1 LAAALGL
8 FLALLLLAAQAP
20 LHYTIEIGKDEGYGS
35 DRPIVADFH
44 DPEISPSTGSNFRWT
59 TQHSLIR
66 LPGVGQR
73 PLQLRLRLLPVSQVV
88 AERGPKEIEVWA
100 GDALVGSLP
109 IRPTSGGIYYL
120 VAPAPP
126 DGSGN
131 QEIELRGTTITPT
144 GDSRAIGTP
153 VDAALVESAGG
164 PVWPAWGSTLLWL
177 IAALLFWLGLRRA
190 GLAPN
195 AALIGLVVGILSAGL
210 AAWVDPPRFAFGA
223 TPAATALALGWL
235 LMLLLNAAP
244 EGLLL
249 AGVALVLP
257 AAALLAALG
266 SSEYENWGGPG
277 AAALGVAA
285 ALLLAGW
292 LRPALGA
299 LYRRAAP
306 PIPPAARAWLMLM
319 ALLVLATR
327 YGGKIY
333 PDAMWGDIGF
343 HINRYTEVLQG
354 LVLLLSRNRGV
365 DFPYPPV
372 FYLLLMPFSLL
383 GLDRRVLLQLGGA
396 LLDAASPFLVYTLA
410 ICGLACASGDRTSAR
425 LQRIGLLAA
434 GIYSLSASG
443 FMITWWNFSTHTFS
457 QFAHLLLITA
467 LVLIL
472 DFGFAIY
479 HYPQD
484 TSNPKSK
491 IQNPK
496 WVIALFFL
504 QSLVYLG
511 HFGFWMNT
519 TLLGGMGLAALLVAC
534 LRARRSEATEVAPE
548 EPAAG
553 RPPAW
558 TEASISSTQVGDR
571 RNAPSARFQ
580 SPAQPRSIWRS
591 FWNLLAAFVAAEL
604 FAALIYYSAYT
615 GLFIAQAQ
623 ATASGGLTGLAN
635 RGPTDRALLWQ
646 NLWDAGFRIH
656 FGFFAVPL
664 GLCGVLL
671 LWQRT
676 NDERRTMKEVKFG
689 SFVFRHSSLVVLMLG
704 TLIIALL
711 FGSLPFITGSTLSTR
726 WLMFSAW
733 VIAVG
738 AAVTAQLLW
747 RAGRAGRWLLFAMGG
762 YMLWITASQ
771 WIGALA
777 WRIRP
782 PEPF

>member
-1 LAAALGL
+1 LLQQGAQALRADAWLLWASLRDWRLPASLGL
-8 FLALLLLAAQAP
+8 FLALLLLATQAP
-20 LHYTIEIGKDEGYGS
+20 LNYTIEIGKDEGYGS

-44 DPEISPSTGSNFRWT
+44 DPETSPSTGSNFRWT
-59 TQHSLIR
+59 SERSLIR

-73 PLQLRLRLLPVSQVV
+73 PLQLRLRLLPVNQEV
-88 AERGPKEIEVWA
+88 AARGPQAIDVWA
-100 GDALVGSLP
+100 GGVLLGRLP
-109 IRPTSGGIYYL
+109 MRPTSGGTYRLL
-120 VAPAPP
+120 VPAPP

-131 QEIELRGTTITPT
+131 QEIELRGVTFTPT

-153 VDAALVESAGG
+153 IDAALIENAGG
-164 PVWPAWGSTLLWL
+164 PVWPAWRTTLLWL
-177 IAALLFWLGLRRA
+177 IAALLLWLGLRRA
-190 GLAPN
+190 GLEPN
-195 AALIGLVVGILSAGL
+195 AALIGLLLGILLAGL

-223 TPAATALALGWL
+223 IPALTALALGWL

-244 EGLLL
+244 AGLML
-249 AGVALVLP
+249 AGAALMLP
-257 AAALLAALG
+257 AALLLAALG
-266 SSEYENWGGPG
+266 TGEYENWGGPG
-277 AAALGVAA
+277 AVALGLAA

-299 LYRRAAP
+299 LYRRFAP
-306 PIPPAARAWLMLM
+306 PILPAARRWLMLI

-365 DFPYPPV
+365 DFPYPPA

-410 ICGLACASGDRTSAR
+410 VCGLARGVRAHTPAR
-425 LQRIGLLAA
+425 DQWIGLLAA
-434 GIYSLSASG
+434 GIYSFSASG

-457 QFAHLLLITA
+457 QFAHLLLITVLVA
-467 LVLIL
+467 LYSTTDDGRWTIDDGPATQPSIVHRPSSIV
-472 DFGFAIY
+472 A
-479 HYPQD
+479 
-484 TSNPKSK
+484 
-491 IQNPK
+491 
-496 WVIALFFL
+496 ALFLL
-504 QSLVYLG
+504 QSIVYLG
-511 HFGFWMNT
+511 HFGFWINT
-519 TLLGGMGLAALLVAC
+519 TLLGGMGLAALLVATA
-534 LRARRSEATEVAPE
+534 RNRRS
-548 EPAAG
+548 
-553 RPPAW
+553 W
-558 TEASISSTQVGDR
+558 S
-571 RNAPSARFQ
+571 RFW
-580 SPAQPRSIWRS
+580 S
-591 FWNLLAAFVAAEL
+591 LLTVFVAAEL

-635 RGPTDRALLWQ
+635 RGPTDPALLWR

-664 GLCGVLL
+664 GLGGVGLIWGRTKNREPRTKNQGGTLWQVLGRVPSGWFSVLL
-671 LWQRT
+671 
-676 NDERRTMKEVKFG
+676 
-689 SFVFRHSSLVVLMLG
+689 VLMLG
-704 TLIIALL
+704 TLMIALL
-711 FGSLPFITGSTLSTR
+711 FGALPFITGSTLSTR

-733 VIAVG
+733 VIACG

-747 RAGRAGRWLLFAMGG
+747 RSGRAGRWLLFAMGG

>member
-1 LAAALGL
+1 LGL
-8 FLALLLLAAQAP
+8 FLALLLLATQAP
-20 LHYTIEIGKDEGYGS
+20 LHYAIEIGKDEGYGS

-44 DPEISPSTGSNFRWT
+44 DPETSPSTGSNFRWT
-59 TQHSLIR
+59 TERSLIR

-73 PLQLRLRLLPVSQVV
+73 PLQLRLRLLPVNQEV
-88 AERGPKEIEVWA
+88 AARGPQAIDVWA
-100 GDALVGSLP
+100 GGVLLGRLP
-109 IRPTSGGIYYL
+109 MRPTSGGTYRLL
-120 VAPAPP
+120 VPAPP

-131 QEIELRGTTITPT
+131 QEIELRGVTFTPT

-153 VDAALVESAGG
+153 IDAALIESAGG
-164 PVWPAWGSTLLWL
+164 PVWPAWRTTLLWL
-177 IAALLFWLGLRRA
+177 IAALLLWLGLRRA
-190 GLAPN
+190 GLERN
-195 AALIGLVVGILSAGL
+195 AALIGLLLGILLAGL

-223 TPAATALALGWL
+223 TPALTALALGWL

-244 EGLLL
+244 AGLLL
-249 AGVALVLP
+249 AGAALMLP
-257 AAALLAALG
+257 AALLLAALG
-266 SSEYENWGGPG
+266 TGEYENWGGPG
-277 AAALGVAA
+277 AAALGLAA
-285 ALLLAGW
+285 GLLLAGW
-292 LRPALGA
+292 LRPGLGA
-299 LYRRAAP
+299 LYRRFAP
-306 PIPPAARAWLMLM
+306 PILPAARRWLMLI

-365 DFPYPPV
+365 DFPYPPA

-410 ICGLACASGDRTSAR
+410 VCVLARAPHQPTTACN
-425 LQRIGLLAA
+425 QRIGLLAA
-434 GIYSLSASG
+434 GIYSFSASG

-457 QFAHLLLITA
+457 QFAHLLLLTA
-467 LVLIL
+467 LVMLSGSTKDEGRTTKDEPYSL
-472 DFGFAIY
+472 VVRR
-479 HYPQD
+479 
-484 TSNPKSK
+484 SSL
-491 IQNPK
+491 
-496 WVIALFFL
+496 VALFLL
-504 QSLVYLG
+504 QSIVYLG
-511 HFGFWMNT
+511 HFGFWINT
-519 TLLGGMGLAALLVAC
+519 TLLGGMGLATLLVATA
-534 LRARRSEATEVAPE
+534 RNRRS
-548 EPAAG
+548 
-553 RPPAW
+553 W
-558 TEASISSTQVGDR
+558 S
-571 RNAPSARFQ
+571 RFW
-580 SPAQPRSIWRS
+580 S
-591 FWNLLAAFVAAEL
+591 LLTVFVAAEL

-615 GLFIAQAQ
+615 SLFIAQAQ

-635 RGPTDRALLWQ
+635 RGPTDPALLWR

-664 GLCGVLL
+664 GLGGVGL

-676 NDERRTMKEVKFG
+676 KDERPTTNESGHQNEALVVGR
-689 SFVFRHSSLVVLMLG
+689 SSLVVLLIG
-704 TLIIALL
+704 TLVIALL
-711 FGSLPFITGSTLSTR
+711 FGALPFITGSTLSTR

-733 VIAVG
+733 VIACG

-747 RAGRAGRWLLFAMGG
+747 RSGRAGRWLLLAMGG

>member
-1 LAAALGL
+1 V
-8 FLALLLLAAQAP
+8 LAAQAP
-20 LHYTIEIGKDEGYGS
+20 LSYPIEIGREEGYGS

-44 DPEISPSTGSNFRWT
+44 DPETSPSTGSNFRWT
-59 TQHSLIR
+59 TERSLIR
-66 LPGVGQR
+66 LPGLGQR
-73 PLQLRLRLLPVSQVV
+73 PLQLRLRLLPVNQEL
-88 AERGPKEIEVWA
+88 AARGPQQIEVWA
-100 GDALVGSLP
+100 GGQLLGRLP
-109 IRPTSGGIYYL
+109 IRPTSGGVYHL
-120 VAPAPP
+120 VVPAPP

-131 QEIELRGTTITPT
+131 QEIELRGSTFTPT

-153 VDAALVESAGG
+153 VDAALIESGGG
-164 PVWPAWGSTLLWL
+164 PAWPAWSSALSWL
-177 IAALLFWLGLRRA
+177 AAALLLWLGLRQA
-190 GLAPN
+190 GLGPN
-195 AALIGLVVGILSAGL
+195 AALIGLLLGMLL
-210 AAWVDPPRFAFGA
+210 AALAALLDPPRFAFGA
-223 TPAATALALGWL
+223 TPALVALGLGWL

-244 EGLLL
+244 SALLL
-249 AGVALVLP
+249 AGAILVLP
-257 AAALLAALG
+257 AALLLAVLG
-266 SSEYENWGGPG
+266 VSDYENWGGPG
-277 AAALGVAA
+277 AAALAVAF

-299 LYRRAAP
+299 LYRRFAP
-306 PIPPAARAWLMLM
+306 PVPPADRRWLMLI
-319 ALLVLATR
+319 ALLVLTTR

-365 DFPYPPV
+365 DFPYPPA
-372 FYLLLMPFSLL
+372 FYLLLTPFSLL

-410 ICGLACASGDRTSAR
+410 VCGLARTSHNHASAR
-425 LQRIGLLAA
+425 DRSIALLAA

-443 FMITWWNFSTHTFS
+443 YMITWWNFSTHTFS

-467 LVLIL
+467 LVAFWPKLTK
-472 DFGFAIY
+472 DEGRRANEAS
-479 HYPQD
+479 
-484 TSNPKSK
+484 TSFVLRPSSL
-491 IQNPK
+491 
-496 WVIALFFL
+496 VALFLL
-504 QSLVYLG
+504 QSLVFLG

-519 TLLGGMGLAALLVAC
+519 TLLGGMGLAALLIAAV
-534 LRARRSEATEVAPE
+534 RARR
-548 EPAAG
+548 G
-553 RPPAW
+553 W
-558 TEASISSTQVGDR
+558 ASLWG
-571 RNAPSARFQ
+571 
-580 SPAQPRSIWRS
+580 
-591 FWNLLAAFVAAEL
+591 LLAAFVAAEL
-604 FAALIYYSAYT
+604 FASLIYYSAYT

-664 GLCGVLL
+664 ALCGLL
-671 LWQRT
+671 LIWQKMK
-676 NDERRTMKEVKFG
+676 DEGRRTKDDLLEQAESLVT
-689 SFVFRHSSLVVLMLG
+689 RHSSLVALMLG

-733 VIAVG
+733 VIALG
-738 AAVTAQLLW
+738 AALTAQLLW
-747 RAGRAGRWLLFAMGG
+747 RSGRAGRWVVAAMGG

-771 WIGALA
+771 WLGALA

>member
-1 LAAALGL
+1 LASLRDWRLPAALSL

-20 LHYTIEIGKDEGYGS
+20 LHYAIEIGQDEGYGS

-44 DPEISPSTGSNFRWT
+44 DPETSPSTSSNFRWT
-59 TQHSLIR
+59 TERSLIR

-73 PLQLRLRLLPVSQVV
+73 PLQLRLRLLPVNQEV
-88 AERGPKEIEVWA
+88 ATRGPQVIEVWA
-100 GDALVGSLP
+100 SGVLLGRLP
-109 IRPTSGGIYYL
+109 LRLTSGGNYHLL
-120 VAPAPP
+120 VPAPP

-131 QEIELRGTTITPT
+131 QAIELRGATLTPT

-153 VDAALVESAGG
+153 VDAALIESAGG
-164 PVWPAWGSTLLWL
+164 LVWPAWSTTLLWL
-177 IAALLFWLGLRRA
+177 VAALLLWLGLRRA
-190 GLAPN
+190 GLGPN
-195 AALIGLVVGILSAGL
+195 AALIGLLLGILLASL
-210 AAWVDPPRFAFGA
+210 AAWIDPPRFAFGA
-223 TPAATALALGWL
+223 TPALIGLALGWL
-235 LMLLLNAAP
+235 LMLLLNATPA
-244 EGLLL
+244 GLLL
-249 AGVALVLP
+249 AGAALVLP

-266 SSEYENWGGPG
+266 TSEYENWGGPG
-277 AAALGVAA
+277 AAALGLAA

-299 LYRRAAP
+299 LYRRVAP
-306 PIPPAARAWLMLM
+306 PIPPAARRWLMLI

-343 HINRYTEVLQG
+343 HINRSTDVLQG

-365 DFPYPPV
+365 DFPYPPA

-410 ICGLACASGDRTSAR
+410 VGGLARAPGDHTPAR
-425 LQRIGLLAA
+425 DQRIGLLAA
-434 GIYSLSASG
+434 GIYSFSASG

-467 LVLIL
+467 LVLIYDL
-472 DFGFAIY
+472 RFTIY
-479 HYPQD
+479 DLPD
-484 TSNPKSK
+484 PNGNRKSK
-491 IQNPK
+491 IVNRK
-496 WVIALFFL
+496 WLLALFLL
-504 QSLVYLG
+504 QSIVYLG
-511 HFGFWMNT
+511 HFGFWINT
-519 TLLGGMGLAALLVAC
+519 TLLGGMGLAALLVATM
-534 LRARRSEATEVAPE
+534 RARQGW
-548 EPAAG
+548 G
-553 RPPAW
+553 R
-558 TEASISSTQVGDR
+558 VGR
-571 RNAPSARFQ
+571 
-580 SPAQPRSIWRS
+580 
-591 FWNLLAAFVAAEL
+591 LLAVFVAAEL

-635 RGPTDRALLWQ
+635 RGPTDQALLWQ
-646 NLWDAGFRIH
+646 NLWGAGFRIH

-664 GLCGVLL
+664 GLGGVILIWGRAENREPRTENQDKSLRFSVLGSRFSVLL
-671 LWQRT
+671 I
-676 NDERRTMKEVKFG
+676 
-689 SFVFRHSSLVVLMLG
+689 LMLG

-711 FGSLPFITGSTLSTR
+711 FGALPFISGSTLSTR

-733 VIAVG
+733 VIALG

-747 RAGRAGRWLLFAMGG
+747 RSGRAGRWLLFAMGG
-762 YMLWITASQ
+762 YLLWITASQ

>member
-1 LAAALGL
+1 MV
-8 FLALLLLAAQAP
+8 
-20 LHYTIEIGKDEGYGS
+20 EIGKEEGYGS
-35 DRPIVADFH
+35 DRPIVANFH
-44 DPEISPSTGSNFRWT
+44 DPETSPSSASNFRWT
-59 TQHSLIR
+59 TERSLIR

-73 PLQLRLRLLPVSQVV
+73 PLQLRLRLLPVNQEV
-88 AERGPKEIEVWA
+88 AARGPQGIEVWA
-100 GDALVGSLP
+100 SGALVGRLP
-109 IRPTSGGIYYL
+109 IRPTSGGVYHLL
-120 VAPAPP
+120 VPAAP

-153 VDAALVESAGG
+153 VDAALIESAGG
-164 PVWPAWGSTLLWL
+164 PIWPAWGSTLLWL

-190 GLAPN
+190 GMGPN
-195 AALIGLVVGILSAGL
+195 AALIGLLLGIVLASL

-223 TPAATALALGWL
+223 TPALTALGLGWL

-244 EGLLL
+244 SGLLL
-249 AGVALVLP
+249 AGATLLLP

-266 SSEYENWGGPG
+266 TTEYENWGGPG
-277 AAALGVAA
+277 AVVLGLAM

-299 LYRRAAP
+299 LYRRLAP
-306 PIPPAARAWLMLM
+306 PIPPTARRWLMLM

-365 DFPYPPV
+365 DFPYPPA

-396 LLDAASPFLVYTLA
+396 LLDAASPFLIYTLA
-410 ICGLACASGDRTSAR
+410 VYGLARAPREHTPKHI
-425 LQRIGLLAA
+425 QWIGLIAA
-434 GIYSLSASG
+434 GIYSFSASG

-467 LVLIL
+467 LVALACAPNDEGRTTKDEEHSL
-472 DFGFAIY
+472 
-479 HYPQD
+479 
-484 TSNPKSK
+484 
-491 IQNPK
+491 
-496 WVIALFFL
+496 VIGLWSLVTLFLL
-504 QSLVYLG
+504 QSIVYLG
-511 HFGFWMNT
+511 HFGFWINT
-519 TLLGGMGLAALLVAC
+519 TLLGGMALAVLLMAT
-534 LRARRSEATEVAPE
+534 ARTRWKAATKVAPE
-548 EPAAG
+548 EPVTD

-558 TEASISSTQVGDR
+558 TEKPIASTQVDER
-571 RNAPSARFQ
+571 RNAASARFQ
-580 SPAQPRSIWRS
+580 SLAQRQPSYSIWAS
-591 FWNLLAAFVAAEL
+591 FWKLLAVFIAAEL
-604 FAALIYYSAYT
+604 FAALIYYGAYT

-671 LWQRT
+671 LW
-676 NDERRTMKEVKFG
+676 RRTMDEGRWTKGIESRPR
-689 SFVFRHSSLVVLMLG
+689 SFVFRRWSLVIIMLG
-704 TLIIALL
+704 TLVIALL

-733 VIAVG
+733 VIACG
-738 AAVTAQLLW
+738 AAMTAQLLW
-747 RAGRAGRWLLFAMGG
+747 RSGRAGRWLLFAMGG
-762 YMLWITASQ
+762 YLLWITVSQ
-771 WIGALA
+771 WVGALA

>member
-1 LAAALGL
+1 MHFLKQGAQALGADARLLWASLRDWRLLAALGL
-8 FLALLLLAAQAP
+8 FLALLLAATQAP
-20 LHYTIEIGKDEGYGS
+20 LSYAIQIGKEEGYGS

-44 DPEISPSTGSNFRWT
+44 DPETSPSTGSNFRWT
-59 TQHSLIR
+59 TERSLIR
-66 LPGVGQR
+66 LPGLGQR
-73 PLQLRLRLLPVSQVV
+73 PLQLRLRLLPVNQEV
-88 AERGPKEIEVWA
+88 AARGPRAIEVWA
-100 GDALVGSLP
+100 GGLLLGRLP
-109 IRPTSGGIYYL
+109 VRPTSGGIYRLL
-120 VAPAPP
+120 VPAPP

-131 QEIELRGTTITPT
+131 QAIELRGATFTPT

-153 VDAALVESAGG
+153 IDAALVESGAG
-164 PVWPAWGSTLLWL
+164 PAWPAWSSTLLWL
-177 IAALLFWLGLRRA
+177 AAALLFWLGLRRA
-190 GLAPN
+190 GLGPN
-195 AALIGLVVGILSAGL
+195 AALIGLLLGILLASL
-210 AAWVDPPRFAFGA
+210 AARIDPPRFAFGA
-223 TPAATALALGWL
+223 TPALIALGLGWL

-244 EGLLL
+244 AGLLL
-249 AGVALVLP
+249 AGAALALP

-266 SSEYENWGGPG
+266 TSEYENWGGPG
-277 AAALGVAA
+277 AVALGLAA

-299 LYRRAAP
+299 LYRRFAP
-306 PIPPAARAWLMLM
+306 PIPPATRRRLMLI

-365 DFPYPPV
+365 DFPYPPA
-372 FYLLLMPFSLL
+372 FYLLLAPFSLL

-396 LLDAASPFLVYTLA
+396 LLDAASPFLIYTLA
-410 ICGLACASGDRTSAR
+410 VCGLARAPRQHTTAR
-425 LQRIGLLAA
+425 AQRIGLLAA
-434 GIYSLSASG
+434 GIYSFSASG
-443 FMITWWNFSTHTFS
+443 YMITWWNFSTHTFS
-457 QFAHLLLITA
+457 QFAHLLLITVLVA
-467 LVLIL
+467 LWPRLTKDEGRRTKDEQYSLVVGLSS
-472 DFGFAIY
+472 FV
-479 HYPQD
+479 
-484 TSNPKSK
+484 T
-491 IQNPK
+491 
-496 WVIALFFL
+496 LFLL
-504 QSLVYLG
+504 QSIVYLG
-511 HFGFWMNT
+511 HFGFWINT
-519 TLLGGMGLAALLVAC
+519 TLLGGMGLAALLVAT
-534 LRARRSEATEVAPE
+534 LRKRRSC
-548 EPAAG
+548 G
-553 RPPAW
+553 
-558 TEASISSTQVGDR
+558 
-571 RNAPSARFQ
+571 
-580 SPAQPRSIWRS
+580 S
-591 FWNLLAAFVAAEL
+591 FWRLLAVFVAAEL
-604 FAALIYYSAYT
+604 FAALMYYSAYT
-615 GLFIAQAQ
+615 SLFIAQAQ

-664 GLCGVLL
+664 SLCGLML
-671 LWQRT
+671 IWGRMT
-676 NDERRTMKEVKFG
+676 NDPSTLLRAGERRTTNE
-689 SFVFRHSSLVVLMLG
+689 SRHQNEALVVGRWSLVVLMLG

-733 VIAVG
+733 VIALG

-747 RAGRAGRWLLFAMGG
+747 RSGRAGRWLLFAMGG